1 MQFDGIVLGKVVNRV
16 HLVVST
22 ILNFMI
28 VASFGC
34 PEFLCKMLL
43 VREPDLKFIFE
54 QKNIGLDAT

>member
-22 ILNFMI
+22 ILNFMN
-28 VASFGC
+28 VVSFGR

-43 VREPDLKFIFE
+43 VWEPDLKFIFE